1 MKKKAAS
8 DSDLSI
14 ATDVAGRDDWLST
27 REASVKL
34 SCSLS
39 QVQKMVEGGILSAWK
54 TSGGH
59 RRIPVSEID
68 RVLGERDKGRGKG
81 IGGGQ
86 ADSQFRILVAEDDE
100 ATLKLYSRKFSSW
113 NLPIEIISATDGYS
127 AILLMAKQKPHLVI
141 MDLRMPRM
149 DGFQAIKA
157 IRSDKD
163 FDRVEIIVITGAT
176 GVQPTSNLP
185 PDVVVFKKPVD
196 FAKLNGYVEACFNQH
211 QGSISGR
218 AKRVVS

>member
-1 MKKKAAS
+1 MKKKAPS
-8 DSDLSI
+8 DSDSSI
-14 ATDVAGRDDWLST
+14 ANDVAGRDDWLST

-59 RRIPVSEID
+59 RRIPVSEIE
-68 RVLGERDKGRGKG
+68 RVLGERDKG
-81 IGGGQ
+81 IGGGP

-149 DGFQAIKA
+149 DGYQAIKA

-163 FDRVEIIVITGAT
+163 FDRVEIIVITGAA

-196 FAKLNGYVEACFNQH
+196 FAKLNGYVEACLH
-211 QGSISGR
+211 RYQGSIAGR
-218 AKRVVS
+218 AKRVAS